1 MAFPVQILLQS
12 AAVPTLT
19 TGMLVVFGII
29 AVALVFYV
37 FEILP
42 IDLTAL
48 GVMLA
53 LMLLEPWTEL
63 RPLRRP

>member
-19 TGMLVVFGII
+19 TGMLVVFGIF
-29 AVALVFYV
+29 AVALVFFI

-42 IDLTAL
+42 IDLTAI